1 MKPNL
6 FRLRTVFAILLFA
19 GAFSTLALAHTH
31 LEKTEPADGAA
42 LKTAPS
48 HVELWF
54 NEKPN
59 LTVSKIAV
67 AGPSGAVEVG
77 PTHSMSDKSIMADFK
92 GQLADGQY
100 VVSWQA
106 AGDDGHVSKG
116 DFKFSVKG
124 AE

>member
-1 MKPNL
+1 MKPQS
-6 FRLRTVFAILLFA
+6 FRLRTVVAMLLA
-19 GAFSTLALAHTH
+19 AACSTLVLAHTH

-54 NEKPN
+54 NERPD

-67 AGPSGAVEVG
+67 SGPSGAVDVG
-77 PTHSMSDKSIMADFK
+77 PTHSMSDKSMMADFK
-92 GQLADGQY
+92 GHLANGAY
-100 VVSWQA
+100 IVSWQA

-116 DFKFSVKG
+116 EFKFSIG
-124 AE
+124 AAH